1 MDLELRGKR
10 AVITGGSV
18 GIGLAVAHALASE
31 GVDVAIVARDG
42 ARAEREAGEIAA
54 SHRVKALA
62 IAADVSK
69 AGDVERSCARVAA
82 AFDGVDILIN
92 NAGAHPPNDGSG
104 LAVSNEAMSAA
115 FSINCLG
122 ALQVTQ
128 GLVGVLAKSPAA
140 RIINVS
146 TILALPS
153 WLDQMAGSY
162 FAYRISKTAL
172 NAVTVGLAAELKDQH
187 ISVNAIH
194 PGWLQTA
201 MGGPNAPD
209 PVEVGASAV
218 LNLAL
223 DVPSTVS
230 GRMFAK
236 NELIGW

>member
-1 MDLELRGKR
+1 VSSLVAVVTGANRGLGLEVSRQLAERG
-10 AVITGGSV
+10 VHVVMT
-18 GIGLAVAHALASE
+18 
-31 GVDVAIVARDG
+31 ARDTVQG
-42 ARAEREAGEIAA
+42 
-54 SHRVKALA
+54 
-62 IAADVSK
+62 
-69 AGDVERSCARVAA
+69 RVAA
-82 AFDGVDILIN
+82 DLLRARGGGVDFHALDVTDRAGVQALRQFLEHRHGRVDILIN
-92 NAGAHPPNDGSG
+92 NAGAHPANDGSG

-128 GLVGVLAKSPAA
+128 GLVAVLAKSPAA

-162 FAYRISKTAL
+162 FAYRISKAAL
-172 NAVTVGLAAELKDQH
+172 NAVTAGLAAELKDQH

-201 MGGPNAPD
+201 MGDPDAPD

>member
-1 MDLELRGKR
+1 
-10 AVITGGSV
+10 
-18 GIGLAVAHALASE
+18 
-31 GVDVAIVARDG
+31 
-42 ARAEREAGEIAA
+42 
-54 SHRVKALA
+54 
-62 IAADVSK
+62 
-69 AGDVERSCARVAA
+69 
-82 AFDGVDILIN
+82 
-92 NAGAHPPNDGSG
+92 
-104 LAVSNEAMSAA
+104 MSAA

-162 FAYRISKTAL
+162 FAYRISKAAL
-172 NAVTVGLAAELKDQH
+172 NAVTAGLAAELKDQH

-201 MGGPNAPD
+201 MGGPDAPD